1 MYELISLAVGLTFW
15 ALVGWGAYRSYRAI
29 ARRVP
34 TLDRAVNA
42 RTRALRSSLT
52 SERGNTSLGVTYLWA
67 LGNHHTRYRRASAAT
82 GDTSETTRYL
92 DAA

>member
-1 MYELISLAVGLTFW
+1 MYELLSLAVGLTFW
-15 ALVGWGAYRSYRAI
+15 ALVGWGAYRSYRAL
-29 ARRVP
+29 AQRVP

-67 LGNHHTRYRRASAAT
+67 LGNHHTRYRTAT
-82 GDTSETTRYL
+82 NDAPATSEQPRYL